1 MWGLISLLG
10 CCCAYFR
17 RRYFS
22 YHWQIRNF
30 MYPTAMHG
38 VGPTN
43 SYEQLENDPKY
54 KLPSYAE
61 VEAMGSLGPPADGDP
76 YENFGPDRGGI
87 RPDFGGNTVDRTK
100 HQQNKN
106 RAKKMSGSKLI
117 SQANVTLVSGSRQP
131 HKTLTGTE
139 QEPNNLKLLFQI

>member
-1 MWGLISLLG
+1 MERTSLNKFLIEKLL
-10 CCCAYFR
+10 A
-17 RRYFS
+17 
-22 YHWQIRNF
+22 
-30 MYPTAMHG
+30 
-38 VGPTN
+38 V
-43 SYEQLENDPKY
+43 
-54 KLPSYAE
+54 
-61 VEAMGSLGPPADGDP
+61 P
-76 YENFGPDRGGI
+76 YENFGPDRSGI

-117 SQANVTLVSGSRQP
+117 SQTNVTLVSGSRQL

>member
-1 MWGLISLLG
+1 MFINV
-10 CCCAYFR
+10 R
-17 RRYFS
+17 
-22 YHWQIRNF
+22 
-30 MYPTAMHG
+30 
-38 VGPTN
+38 
-43 SYEQLENDPKY
+43 
-54 KLPSYAE
+54 
-61 VEAMGSLGPPADGDP
+61 DP

-106 RAKKMSGSKLI
+106 RAKKMSGSKVI
-117 SQANVTLVSGSRQP
+117 SQTNVTLVSGSRQP

>member
-1 MWGLISLLG
+1 MEAGPQRAKAKVKKELQRGIV
-10 CCCAYFR
+10 
-17 RRYFS
+17 
-22 YHWQIRNF
+22 HWQ
-30 MYPTAMHG
+30 PPPQCG
-38 VGPTN
+38 
-43 SYEQLENDPKY
+43 ENEESHEVHKTWLQKEWR
-54 KLPSYAE
+54 KLTKDKSEITKRMDLTY
-61 VEAMGSLGPPADGDP
+61 P
-76 YENFGPDRGGI
+76 YENFGPDRDGI

-117 SQANVTLVSGSRQP
+117 SQTNVTLVSGSRQP